1 MYSLDK
7 MRFLAGQMANADLPY
22 TMAFQPDP
30 DAELSWK
37 FTTNN
42 EGTGI
47 MVRGVGYFSW
57 FGQ

>member
-1 MYSLDK
+1 
-7 MRFLAGQMANADLPY
+7 MANIDLPY
-22 TMAFQPDP
+22 TMASQFEL
-30 DAELSWK
+30 DAELPWK

-47 MVRGVGYFSW
+47 MLRGVGNFSW